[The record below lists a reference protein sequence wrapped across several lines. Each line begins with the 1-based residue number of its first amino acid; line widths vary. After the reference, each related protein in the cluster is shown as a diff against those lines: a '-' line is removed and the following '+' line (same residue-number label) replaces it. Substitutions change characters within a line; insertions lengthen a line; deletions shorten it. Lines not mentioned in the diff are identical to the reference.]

1 MPMKEP
7 SPEHPITI
15 TPNPRRVR
23 VRFNGKVV
31 ADTQS
36 ALTLAEANLPAVQ
49 YIPRA
54 DADMSAFVPTD
65 HKTYCPF
72 KGDASYF
79 TLVVDGKRAE
89 NAVWTY
95 VEPYPAVSLIESH
108 LAFYPN
114 RVDAIEEG

>member
-1 MPMKEP
+1 MKLP
-7 SPEHPITI
+7 SAQHPITI

-23 VRFNGKVV
+23 VRWNGKVV

-36 ALTLAEANLPAVQ
+36 ALTLAEASLPLVQ

-89 NAVWTY
+89 NAVWSY
-95 VEPYPAVSLIESH
+95 VEPYAAVSLIESH
-108 LAFYPN
+108 LAFYPD